1 MARIIRKAE
10 DNLEE
15 MLKDLKIGQTVLDS
29 ETGYDI
35 TKVPNGFIYK
45 NEYIGLV
52 FVPDFPKEEIK
63 VVKAEPKKTKRTT
76 SRKVNETLEQVKN
89 GKPSETL

>member
-35 TKVPNGFIYK
+35 CKVPNGYIYK
-45 NEYIGLV
+45 NEYIGMC
-52 FVPDFPKEEIK
+52 FVPEKRVEVEAVGTIK
-63 VVKAEPKKTKRTT
+63 NSIAKTEPKKTVTK
-76 SRKVNETLEQVKN
+76 
-89 GKPSETL
+89 

>member
-35 TKVPNGFIYK
+35 CKVPNGYIYK
-45 NEYIGLV
+45 NEYIGMV
-52 FVPDFPKEEIK
+52 FVPEVEAVGSIK
-63 VVKAEPKKTKRTT
+63 NSIAKTEPKKAVTK
-76 SRKVNETLEQVKN
+76 
-89 GKPSETL
+89 